1 MDSCGAEIQSYVFVC
16 PSSLAG
22 KVLQLMFAPPVYAV
36 KCSLQVT
43 ATAVRL

>member
-1 MDSCGAEIQSYVFVC
+1 MDTVWAETQSYVFVC
-16 PSSLAG
+16 PNGLAG
-22 KVLQLMFAPPVYAV
+22 QVLQLMIAPPVYAV